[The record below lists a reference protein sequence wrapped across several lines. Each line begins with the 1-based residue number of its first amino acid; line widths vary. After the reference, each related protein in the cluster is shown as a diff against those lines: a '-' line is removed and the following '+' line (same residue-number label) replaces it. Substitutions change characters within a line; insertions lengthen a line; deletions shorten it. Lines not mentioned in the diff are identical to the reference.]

1 MHQLIQRKPKLIQHA
16 MSGFAANG
24 DKLPQSF
31 HTLWDIL
38 TNTVADPEAG
48 EVFCILDALDECA
61 EAGRYQIINALGIFY
76 QHASSRK
83 NASQLKM
90 CITSRPYP
98 DIKRRFTDLTTN
110 FPTIRLRGEHESDII
125 SHEIDLVIK

>member
-1 MHQLIQRKPKLIQHA
+1 LHQLIQRKPKLIQHA

-24 DKLPQSF
+24 VKLFQSF

-48 EVFCILDALDECA
+48 EVFCILDALDKCA

-76 QHASSRK
+76 
-83 NASQLKM
+83 
-90 CITSRPYP
+90 
-98 DIKRRFTDLTTN
+98 
-110 FPTIRLRGEHESDII
+110 
-125 SHEIDLVIK
+125 